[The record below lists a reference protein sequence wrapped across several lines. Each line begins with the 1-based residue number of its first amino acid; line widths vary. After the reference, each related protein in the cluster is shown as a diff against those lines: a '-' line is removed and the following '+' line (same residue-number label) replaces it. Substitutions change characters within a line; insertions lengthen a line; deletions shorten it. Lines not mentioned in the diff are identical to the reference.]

1 MTEPQI
7 RVLQLIKGLD
17 FGKQSGGSDKFG
29 FELTKALRG
38 EDVQVGLAVLNRFN
52 TDIERECLVELD
64 TLSIPVFFFEGKSLL
79 KKINSSLLS
88 RYCIQNRINIINSH
102 FQVGTLIAIH
112 ARTFGYKG
120 NIARTAHISKEWGDG
135 PFAWVLRQIFTKIL
149 FPLQADLQVG
159 VSQSIVN
166 SINRYLGTKIKN
178 RKPFMIYNG
187 IPNDWFEPVPTKIYS
202 MENRKVIGA
211 SGLLI
216 ERKGYQYLINAIP
229 KILANDL
236 DCELIILGEG
246 RLRPDLERQI
256 QELDLQGRVKL
267 VGRQTNPRFW
277 LEQMD
282 LFVLPSLIEGLPTVI
297 IESMARGVPV
307 VASNIPGNDELI
319 LNRETGWLVKA
330 RSSDDL
336 AETILKVFADP
347 LLYEKISSNAFSWA
361 RELTKHKA
369 AKKYVELYG
378 QVIKDSDQ
386 DW

>member
-187 IPNDWFEPVPTKIYS
+187 IPNDWFEPVPTKTYS

-361 RELTKHKA
+361 RELTIDKA

-378 QVIKDSDQ
+378 QLIKDSDQ

>member
-187 IPNDWFEPVPTKIYS
+187 IPNDWFEPVPTKTYS

-361 RELTKHKA
+361 RELTIDKA